1 MARPGARE
9 TGIENIGHHVSRIA
23 YIDFMPRAVMSFLS
37 AALHGVAMT
46 RTSRRSNEAAARYG
60 ASVHIKEI

>member
-1 MARPGARE
+1 
-9 TGIENIGHHVSRIA
+9 
-23 YIDFMPRAVMSFLS
+23 MSFLS